1 LDSEEAE
8 AAAEAAAAA
17 AEAAAAEAAAGAFAA
32 AVDGAGS
39 ALEGRQGL
47 LRAVFALIAGRPYLI
62 CADFPVFRQNALNA
76 VQL

>member
-17 AEAAAAEAAAGAFAA
+17 AEAAAEAAAGAFAA

-62 CADFPVFRQNALNA
+62 CAGFPVFRQNALNA